1 MRGGEGERRGGERR
15 GRRRGGERR
24 GRRRGGE
31 GTAVCHFTLDMSVR
45 PLAADGGIS
54 PGFTSPKC

>member
-1 MRGGEGERRGGERR
+1 MAEGAGEG
-15 GRRRGGERR
+15 
-24 GRRRGGE
+24 
-31 GTAVCHFTLDMSVR
+31 CDSMPFTFDMSVS